1 MKKFWKLS
9 ILGCVGTLSLQAVG
23 WYQVP
28 QDPLEKAWGLK
39 LERRI
44 GKLPDHGRVEAKHIP
59 WVNHVWDSKK
69 GGIAYRWS
77 NLQSEQA
84 SPTNSFTYR
93 TFKRDELLKMKPEAR
108 SDIIKNL
115 SPAEK
120 FDLLRGRYNYPLV
133 QAERKRT
140 YRLKDTQDNLVIG
153 WAIAATH
160 LQEPGAITR
169 KNIDGIEVPFASSDI
184 KALTSYFYSQKVGK
198 KLETWKAGT
207 AQSIDPATFHII
219 LANMAGLY
227 ERPFI
232 GDLTRGD
239 LPDHRPIVGFDSD
252 IRFESAG
259 YYRVRTTIEY
269 SRIRA
274 PQWQP
279 FEFYN
284 LDTDREVFEYT
295 LEVNTKDEI
304 VRGNWTSE
312 VRPSFVWRSNLPA
325 LDLDFEALRD
335 LYHSNSLN

>member
-1 MKKFWKLS
+1 MKTFWKLS
-9 ILGCVGTLSLQAVG
+9 LLACLGTLSLQAVG
-23 WYQVP
+23 WYKTP
-28 QDPLEKAWGLK
+28 QAPLEKAWGLK

-44 GKLPDHGRVEAKHIP
+44 GGLPDHGRVDSKHTP

-77 NLQSEQA
+77 NPDQSD
-84 SPTNSFTYR
+84 SFTYR
-93 TFKRDELLKMKPEAR
+93 TFKREQLLKMKPEAR
-108 SDIIKNL
+108 FEIIKNL

-120 FDLLRGRYNYPLV
+120 FDLLRGRYDYPLV

-140 YRLKDTQDNLVIG
+140 YRLKDTQDNLALG

-169 KNIDGIEVPFASSDI
+169 KNRDGIEIPFASSDI
-184 KALTSYFYSQKVGK
+184 KALTSFYYSQKAGK
-198 KLETWKAGT
+198 NLKTWKAGIT
-207 AQSIDPATFHII
+207 QAIDPATFHII
-219 LANMAGLY
+219 LANMTGLY

-232 GDLTRGD
+232 GNIVRSD

-252 IRFESAG
+252 IRFESTG
-259 YYRVRTTIEY
+259 LYRVRTTIEY

-279 FEFYN
+279 YEFYN

-304 VRGNWTSE
+304 VRGNWTSA
-312 VRPSFVWRSNLPA
+312 VRPQFVWRSNLPA
-325 LDLDFEALRD
+325 LDLDFEELRD
-335 LYHSNSLN
+335 LYQSVSLN